1 MQFLDYSNFHEPNE
15 REKLHINRCIEFKYR
30 DIIETRA
37 LVLSVIVAS
46 IVFTLLVTTHVFIV
60 GNYRPIAGYMCKTLL
75 CVQVV
80 SGVLVLLSLLKLIL
94 VVKSLERGEIV
105 VSVITCEE
113 LLNLCKH
120 RVNGRLLVKCAGKT
134 IKSPFIVSG
143 EERERL
149 RDFQNVRVLLVLT
162 KNKRVGVLTLMPNGS
177 EWRDIGESDLM
188 YSSRNKALAFSSYD
202 FTMLGSGRLLD
213 LRSFR
218 EPTEEEGKASK
229 RIVSKK
235 LGFGVLS
242 FIFWAAFL
250 AMFILGSIIDVKT
263 SQNETP
269 LEVFANYATIGVAL
283 LFVALRFFVS
293 VYRLIKIFKL
303 YRDVLN
309 DKAMVIYSN
318 ELSFEVVSRDT
329 SSNLFATDG
338 SRLIRTK
345 FKWEAWLR
353 CSDDDEDDAKAQE
366 KKVLLI
372 AKNNL
377 RDGIIV
383 EIDKEITDKL
393 NNGEE
398 DTVYTDFSDEAFE
411 TLCIAPKHGYST

>member
-1 MQFLDYSNFHEPNE
+1 
-15 REKLHINRCIEFKYR
+15 
-30 DIIETRA
+30 
-37 LVLSVIVAS
+37 
-46 IVFTLLVTTHVFIV
+46 
-60 GNYRPIAGYMCKTLL
+60 
-75 CVQVV
+75 
-80 SGVLVLLSLLKLIL
+80 
-94 VVKSLERGEIV
+94 
-105 VSVITCEE
+105 
-113 LLNLCKH
+113 
-120 RVNGRLLVKCAGKT
+120 
-134 IKSPFIVSG
+134 
-143 EERERL
+143 
-149 RDFQNVRVLLVLT
+149 
-162 KNKRVGVLTLMPNGS
+162 
-177 EWRDIGESDLM
+177 
-188 YSSRNKALAFSSYD
+188 
-202 FTMLGSGRLLD
+202 
-213 LRSFR
+213 
-218 EPTEEEGKASK
+218 
-229 RIVSKK
+229 
-235 LGFGVLS
+235 
-242 FIFWAAFL
+242 
-250 AMFILGSIIDVKT
+250 MFILGSIIDVKT

-309 DKAMVIYSN
+309 NKTMVVYSN

-353 CSDDDEDDAKAQE
+353 RSDDAEDDVKAQE

-383 EIDKEITDKL
+383 EIDKEIADKL
-393 NNGEE
+393 NSEEE

-411 TLCIAPKHGYST
+411 TLCIAPKHEYST